1 MNFKNDDQKAKS
13 KFTASEPGQVLMLD
27 PYCLNA
33 FEKETEYLKKIDI
46 ERLLSGF
53 YENAGIAPGKI
64 RYGGW
69 EDSLIGGHTMGHYLT
84 AISQAYANAACKKED
99 KEIFFER
106 VKRIVDALSECQD
119 HTKGKPGFVFG
130 AKLTD
135 PENVELQFDM
145 VEQNKTDIFKEAWVP
160 WYTMH
165 KILDGVINAY
175 RLTGYE
181 EALKVADGIGDWV
194 YNRASKWSEETHK
207 TVLSIEYGGMNDA
220 LYDLYIFT
228 KKEEHLKAAHF
239 FDEEELFKKVASGE
253 KNALNN
259 HHANT
264 TIPKFAGALNRY
276 ITTGDETYL
285 EYAVRFWDMVV
296 DHHTYATGGNS
307 EWEHFG
313 EDDVLD
319 AERTNCNNETCN
331 TYNMLKMTRKLFM
344 LTGKKKYA
352 DYYEN
357 TFINAILSSQNPE
370 TGMTM
375 YFQPMATGYFKVY
388 STEFTKFWCCTGS
401 GMENFTKLGDSIYF
415 RDEKGITVNL
425 FFSSEVTFPE
435 LGIKLIQETKIPEDD
450 TVKFTMH
457 LLEGTSK
464 EAKIRLR
471 IPDWAAET
479 SLSAEN
485 KKVTGEDG
493 YTCIDGVWEDGESF
507 TYTCKCRVISKGL
520 PDCGNVFAF
529 FYGPVLLS
537 ADLGCENMVDSST
550 GVDVTIPSE
559 KIAGDEVLKVSEGS
573 VEDFIKDIDSHMK
586 RNGESLTFTLE
597 GTDRA
602 LSFSPHFKKA
612 RERYGIYW
620 YFE

>member
-1 MNFKNDDQKAKS
+1 MQECMESIKKYQAF
-13 KFTASEPGQVLMLD
+13 EPGMVQMLD
-27 PYCLNA
+27 SYCANA

-46 ERLLSGF
+46 GRLLAGF
-53 YENAGIAPGKI
+53 YENAGIASPKI

-69 EDSLIGGHTMGHYLT
+69 EDSLIGGHTMGHFLT

-99 KEIFFER
+99 KEIFLSK
-106 VKRIVDALSECQD
+106 VKEIVDALFECQAN
-119 HTKGKPGFVFG
+119 TKGKPGFIFG
-130 AKLTD
+130 ATITD
-135 PENVELQFDM
+135 LENVELQFDM
-145 VEQNKTDIFKEAWVP
+145 VEENRIDIFKEAWVP

-165 KILDGVINAY
+165 KILDGLVNAY

-181 EALKVADGIGDWV
+181 TALTVADRLGDWV

-207 TVLSIEYGGMNDA
+207 TVLNIEYGGMNDA
-220 LYDLYIFT
+220 LYDLYSYT
-228 KKEEHLKAAHF
+228 KKEEHLIAAHI
-239 FDEEELFKKVASGE
+239 FDEEDLFKKVASGE

-259 HHANT
+259 LHANT

-276 ITTGDETYL
+276 MIVGDKTYL
-285 EYAVRFWDMVV
+285 DYAVKFWDTVV
-296 DHHTYATGGNS
+296 KHHTYATGGNS

-344 LTGKKKYA
+344 ITGDKKYA

-415 RDEKGITVNL
+415 KDEEGITVNL
-425 FFSSEVTFPE
+425 FFSSEVNCPE
-435 LGIKLIQETKIPEDD
+435 LGIKLVQESQIPEKD
-450 TVKFTMH
+450 TVRFIVH
-457 LLEGTSK
+457 LTDDVPK
-464 EAKIRLR
+464 EIKIRLR
-471 IPDWAAET
+471 IPDWAKDAEVFVKDKNIT
-479 SLSAEN
+479 KEN
-485 KKVTGEDG
+485 G
-493 YTCIDGVWEDGESF
+493 YICIDGNWNDGD
-507 TYTCKCRVISKGL
+507 TILCTCKCAVLPKGL
-520 PDCGNVFAF
+520 PDCENVFAF
-529 FYGPVLLS
+529 FYGPILLS
-537 ADLGCENMVDSST
+537 ADLGTENMTDTTT

-559 KIAGDEVLKVSEGS
+559 KIAGNEMLKVTAGS
-573 VEDFIKDIDSHMK
+573 VKDFIANIDSHMK
-586 RNGESLTFTLE
+586 RNGETLSFNLE
-597 GTDRA
+597 GTDRP
-602 LSFSPHFKKA
+602 LTFSPHYKKA